1 VRVFKQYIYG
11 DDKKI
16 YFRVTLVKMTPFARA
31 GVTGKRPAKSGWS
44 SYFGHF
50 VRFLN
55 SAFDLS
61 FCEVFE
67 VQIYSWWDT
76 RTQVLF
82 SEVSGLNKFN

>member
-1 VRVFKQYIYG
+1 MVIT
-11 DDKKI
+11 KKSTLG
-16 YFRVTLVKMTPFARA
+16 TLVKMTPFARA

-44 SYFGHF
+44 SFFGHF

-55 SAFDLS
+55 SVFDLS
-61 FCEVFE
+61 FREVFA

-82 SEVSGLNKFN
+82 SEVNGLNKLY